1 MLKFFNIIFLF
12 IQIRTNSF
20 LQSREPT
27 LESLI
32 KMKNI
37 NLSYYNYPSPNDEK
51 YYYIPIISTN
61 DIHGTYYST
70 IIKNNNLEYENG
82 GLDYLGKY
90 ISIIRK
96 EFGNNRVLYFDG
108 GDQFQGGLESK
119 LSNGTII
126 TEFFNIMGLNASTFG
141 NHEFDYGKNYLFNIL
156 KLSNF
161 NYLSCNILN
170 KTTNSRKILE
180 NVIPYK
186 IFNFL
191 NDKIKIGVIGL
202 SNKLKEETSTGKFN
216 ELIFEDYAERLIETS
231 KEIKKNNNLNAL
243 LLLCHVD
250 LKCPQNE
257 KRMTLNIWDKDNS
270 NSDDCNKNTEIYKL
284 IYKISKG
291 TIDAI
296 ISAHSHYQTHE
307 WINDIPII
315 SNINFGKYISIMYLP
330 FDLNDNYKLVNNEIK
345 IESPIPVCQKIFLKS
360 KKCEIIKEKDQLF
373 NFTFHNYFM
382 EPYEKLSSL
391 HNKYFHQLNN
401 FRNKI
406 VSYLLYD
413 KPLSSTLN
421 PNNPLGNIFVDFM
434 KDLTKSDISILN
446 SGGLRTTLI
455 PGNITQNDIY
465 NMFPFDNQIVTFKLN
480 GYDLKKLIKN
490 IQIGN
495 YSFYPISGIK
505 ITVSLNPNKR
515 ILNVYLS
522 NGDEIDDNK
531 LYKITSVDYLING
544 GDDFR
549 NVLSWF
555 KPIDIEKV
563 GIVSDEF
570 IKFYEDKPVINVYD
584 HFDEKKP
591 RIEIVNS
598 NFLS

>member
-1 MLKFFNIIFLF
+1 MPNIFYIIFLLKH
-12 IQIRTNSF
+12 ITSNSF
-20 LQSREPT
+20 LQTKEPT
-27 LESLI
+27 LESLNKI
-32 KMKNI
+32 KNI

-61 DIHGTYYST
+61 DIHGTYFST
-70 IIKNNNLEYENG
+70 KINNNNLEYENG

-90 ISIIRK
+90 ISIIRE

-126 TEFFNIMGLNASTFG
+126 TEYFNIMGLNASTFG
-141 NHEFDYGKNYLFNIL
+141 NHEFDYGKDYLFNIL

-170 KTTNSRKILE
+170 KTNNARNIFE

-191 NDKIKIGVIGL
+191 NDTIKIGVIGL
-202 SNKLKEETSTGKFN
+202 SNKLKEETSIGKFN
-216 ELIFEDYAERLIETS
+216 ELIFEDYENRLIETS

-250 LKCPQNE
+250 LRCPQNE
-257 KRMTLNIWDKDNS
+257 KRMTLNIWDKE
-270 NSDDCNKNTEIYKL
+270 NSDSEDCNKNTEIYKL
-284 IYKISKG
+284 LYKIPKG
-291 TIDAI
+291 TIDAV
-296 ISAHSHYQTHE
+296 ISAHSHFQTHE
-307 WINDIPII
+307 WINDIPVI
-315 SNINFGKYISIMYLP
+315 SNINFGKYTSIMYLP

-360 KKCEIIKEKDQLF
+360 KKCEIMKEKDQLF
-373 NFTFHNYFM
+373 NFTFHNIFM
-382 EPYEKLSSL
+382 EPYDKLLSL
-391 HNKYFHQLNN
+391 HNKYFDQLNN
-401 FRNKI
+401 YRNKI

-413 KPLSSTLN
+413 KPLSTTLN

-434 KDLTKSDISILN
+434 KESTNSDIAILN

-465 NMFPFDNQIVTFKLN
+465 NMFPFDNKIVTFKLN
-480 GYDLKKLIKN
+480 GYDLKKVIQN
-490 IQIGN
+490 IQIGD

-505 ITVSLNPNKR
+505 IEVTLNPSKR
-515 ILNVYLS
+515 VLKIYLS

-531 LYKITSVDYLING
+531 LYKIVSVDYLING

-549 NVLSWF
+549 KILNWF
-555 KPIDIEKV
+555 KPIDIETND
-563 GIVSDEF
+563 IISDEF
-570 IKFYEDKPVINVYD
+570 IKFCKDKPVINVYD

-591 RIEIVNS
+591 RIKIVNP